1 MIAEILCV
9 GTELLMGQ
17 VLNTNGQFLARE
29 LAALGVNLYHQTVVG
44 DNPERLEA
52 AYREALSRAEVV
64 ITSGGL
70 GPTQDD
76 ITKRVAAKV
85 AGEPLVL
92 RPEAEAMV
100 RDWFARAGR
109 EMTPNNLGQAMFT
122 PRTQI
127 LPNRNGTAP
136 GAIVPVGEDQFIVH
150 LPGPPRELEPLFRE
164 QVAPWLA
171 ARSGRVLESRYVRIF
186 GLGESMVDTLLEDLE
201 QQAEPTVSPYCSTGE
216 VVLRVTAGGATR
228 QEALGKIE
236 PAVAEIRHR
245 LGDKVYAVCDTAE
258 GSLAHSAVAALKA
271 KGLTVATAESLTG
284 GLIAATLVNV
294 PGASDAVR
302 GGFVTYQSVAKTLLL
317 GVPAE
322 MIEQYNVVSAQ
333 VAEAMATG
341 ARERLGVDIA
351 VSATG
356 LAGPGGG
363 TEAIPVG
370 TVFLGLAT
378 AAGTKVIP
386 LHLTGDRER
395 IRTLSMKHAIHAVL
409 RAAEGS
415 PEQEGKQP

>member
-92 RPEAEAMV
+92 RPEAETMV

-136 GAIVPVGEDQFIVH
+136 GAIVPVGEDRFIVH

-171 ARSGRVLESRYVRIF
+171 ARSGRMLESRYVRIF

-228 QEALGKIE
+228 EEALGKIE
-236 PAVAEIRHR
+236 PAVAEIRRR

-322 MIEQYNVVSAQ
+322 MIDKYNVVSAQ

-378 AAGTKVIP
+378 AAGTTAIP

>member
-52 AYREALSRAEVV
+52 AYREALSRADVV

-70 GPTQDD
+70 GPTRDD
-76 ITKRVAAKV
+76 ITKGVAAKV

-92 RPEAEAMV
+92 RPEAETMV
-100 RDWFARAGR
+100 RAWFARAGR
-109 EMTPNNLGQAMFT
+109 EMTPNNLSQAMFT
-122 PRTQI
+122 PRTRI
-127 LPNRNGTAP
+127 LPNAWGTAP
-136 GAIVPVGEDQFIVH
+136 GAIVPVGEDRFIVH
-150 LPGPPRELEPLFRE
+150 LPGPPRELEPLFRT

-171 ARSGRVLESRYVRIF
+171 EKSGRALVSRYVRVF
-186 GLGESMVDTLLEDLE
+186 GMGESTVDSLIQDLEDR
-201 QQAEPTVSPYCSTGE
+201 ADPTVSPYCSTGE
-216 VVLRVTAGGATR
+216 VQLRVTAAGRDEA
-228 QEALGKIE
+228 EALAKIE
-236 PAVAEIRHR
+236 PAVVEIRRR
-245 LGDKVYAVCDTAE
+245 LGDRVYAVCETEE
-258 GSLAHSAVAALKA
+258 GSLAHSAVAALKRR
-271 KGLTVATAESLTG
+271 GWTVATAESLTG
-284 GLIAATLVNV
+284 GLIAATLVNI
-294 PGASDAVR
+294 PGASDVVR

-317 GVPAE
+317 GVPEE
-322 MIEQYNVVSAQ
+322 MIETYNVVSAP
-333 VAEAMATG
+333 VAKAMAEG
-341 ARERLGVDIA
+341 ARARLGVDAA

-378 AAGTKVIP
+378 AAGTEVIP
-386 LHLTGDRER
+386 LHLTGARDR

-409 RAAEGS
+409 RAAERDA
-415 PEQEGKQP
+415 